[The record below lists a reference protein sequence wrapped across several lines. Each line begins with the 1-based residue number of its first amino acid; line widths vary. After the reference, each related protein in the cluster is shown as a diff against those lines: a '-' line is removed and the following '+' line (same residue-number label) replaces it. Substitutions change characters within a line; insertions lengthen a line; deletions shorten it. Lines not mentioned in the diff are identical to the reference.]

1 MLHKNK
7 HITVLNNRQL
17 NLLSPNLTKDNL
29 SKTSNHLYIR
39 ADATTYM
46 GTGHIMRCIALAQ
59 AWSNRGGVVTFISHC
74 KNKLIPQRIQK
85 EGFNYIFIEHPWPN
99 LQDLSQTIKIVTP
112 NNNNTFN
119 NLHNDIVWVVIDG
132 YHFTKEYHLA
142 IQKIGCKLLLI
153 DDYHHLNH
161 YSADLILNQNIG
173 ANRYYYTGIDRK
185 KQLLGPNYIMLRRE
199 FIECSYK
206 KTITQPKATKIL
218 VTMGGSDTISIT
230 KLVLDAIAKINDKNL
245 NIKVIVGP
253 NNKGIRSL
261 NKTIEHLLCHVT
273 LIKKANMP
281 SLMSWAD
288 MAVTAGGSTC
298 WELCFTG
305 VPFIVI
311 SIAENQEPTALGLDK
326 ADIAVNLGS
335 HLTIKADTITLSIMA
350 LIEDP
355 SKREKMRKAGR
366 AIVDGKGTK
375 RIIRQMIA
383 GRISLRRAKTE
394 DAVLLWKWTNDPE
407 VRSSSFKS
415 DLIPWKEHL
424 RWYRQKII
432 NQNSWIFIAE
442 NQTGEPIGQIR
453 FDRENN
459 IIKISYSLSKKFRGI
474 GLGEQLLE
482 KGITKM
488 KTCIDLPTMIKA
500 DVKKNN
506 KTSQTIFKKCGFTLS
521 KQSAKTL
528 NENYVVYQLFLQPS
542 H

>member
-1 MLHKNK
+1 
-7 HITVLNNRQL
+7 LNRL
-17 NLLSPNLTKDNL
+17 CSNLTKNNL

-39 ADATTYM
+39 ADTTAHM
-46 GTGHIMRCIALAQ
+46 GAGHIMRCIALAQ

-74 KNKLIPQRIQK
+74 KNKSILQRIQK
-85 EGFNYIFIEHPWPN
+85 EGFNHTFIEHPWPN
-99 LQDLSQTIKIVTP
+99 PQDLAQTIKIVAP
-112 NNNNTFN
+112 NDNNTFN
-119 NLHNDIVWVVIDG
+119 NLHDDIVWFVIDG

-142 IQKIGCKLLLI
+142 IQKNGCKLLLI
-153 DDYHHLNH
+153 DDYQHLNY

-199 FIECSYK
+199 FIEASYK

-218 VTMGGSDTISIT
+218 VTMGGSNT
-230 KLVLDAIAKINDKNL
+230 KNIIKMVLYAIAKINDENL
-245 NIKVIVGP
+245 NIKVIVGSD
-253 NNKGIRSL
+253 NKESNSL
-261 NKTIEHLLCHVT
+261 NKIIEHFPYHVT
-273 LIKKANMP
+273 LIEKANMP

-311 SIAENQEPTALGLDK
+311 SIAENQETIALSLDN

-335 HLTIKADTITLSIMA
+335 HLTIKADTITLSILA
-350 LIEDP
+350 LMKDP
-355 SKREKMRKAGR
+355 LKREKMQKAGR

-383 GRISLRRAKTE
+383 GRISLRPAETE

-415 DLIPWKEHL
+415 DLIPWKDHL
-424 RWYRQKII
+424 QWYRQKII
-432 NQNSWIFIAE
+432 SHNSWIFIAE

-474 GLGEQLLE
+474 GLGELLLE

-488 KTCIDLPTMIKA
+488 KTCIDFPTMIKA

-506 KTSQTIFKKCGFTLS
+506 KTSLNIFKKCGFSLS
-521 KQSAKTL
+521 KQSAKSL

-542 H
+542 N